1 MAETG
6 PKRSLLLI
14 LLLLHLLTESLK
26 LLMRRELSGCVL
38 LNWWI
43 LVLQH
48 MLRVKLVRLLI
59 LLRLL

>member
-26 LLMRRELSGCVL
+26 LLMWWELSGCVL
-38 LNWWI
+38 LSRWI
-43 LVLQH
+43 LVLQR
-48 MLRVKLVRLLI
+48 MLRVKLETLLI